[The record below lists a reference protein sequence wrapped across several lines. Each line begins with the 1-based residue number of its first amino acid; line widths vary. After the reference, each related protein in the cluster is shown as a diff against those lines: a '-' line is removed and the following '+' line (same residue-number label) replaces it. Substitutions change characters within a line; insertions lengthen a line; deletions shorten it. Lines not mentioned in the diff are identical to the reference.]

1 MTALAN
7 GVRTTLGNA
16 IQAGIGQG
24 PGRHAVVGSTLPHTL
39 PPMVNEAS
47 GSGLRAVATLWRRR

>member
-16 IQAGIGQG
+16 IQAGIGQA
-24 PGRHAVVGSTLPHTL
+24 PGRRAVVASTLPHTV
-39 PPMVNEAS
+39 PPMGNDAS
-47 GSGLRAVATLWRRR
+47 GSGLRAVAALWRRR